1 MKCLEEKSLTVS
13 YVSTALLG
21 EVQVFGKLNYLLRL
35 QILTTAF
42 CSAIMRDG
50 GQVRAITC
58 TSYV

>member
-50 GQVRAITC
+50 GQVRAIC
-58 TSYV
+58 